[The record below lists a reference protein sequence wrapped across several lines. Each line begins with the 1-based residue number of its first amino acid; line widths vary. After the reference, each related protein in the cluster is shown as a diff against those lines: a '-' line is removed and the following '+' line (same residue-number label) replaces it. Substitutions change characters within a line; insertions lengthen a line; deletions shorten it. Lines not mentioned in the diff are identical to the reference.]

1 LKQLFITN
9 SSPNP
14 QPAYV
19 LTSAAGNLAITL
31 GLHRSLDG
39 FGFSP
44 EEIEQ
49 RRNVYW
55 VFFLLEKAIS
65 HNLGRPSIINDDDIA
80 IELPPKQPG
89 IIRSVNGGNVFD
101 IFQDQ
106 VTLAIIGSRICTEL
120 YSASSQTKS
129 EADRM
134 KVLGK
139 LDRHLQNWRD
149 AVPVEI
155 RPEHPISCSDEQYA
169 SIVMMQ
175 FAYLDT
181 VILLHRLPGHQKS
194 LKRGETTDEKM
205 PDPKTQFN
213 VRVRASH
220 LLCLAAARRSI
231 RLLDAISKNDK
242 QNQNLTWFV
251 VNFIPNYIC

>member
-1 LKQLFITN
+1 M
-9 SSPNP
+9 
-14 QPAYV
+14 
-19 LTSAAGNLAITL
+19 NLAITL

-49 RRNVYW
+49 RRNVFW
-55 VFFLLEKAIS
+55 VFYLLEKAIS
-65 HNLGRPSIINDDDIA
+65 HNLGRPSLINDDDIA
-80 IELPPKQPG
+80 IELPSKKPG
-89 IIRSVNGGNVFD
+89 ITQSLNGGKIYD

-106 VTLAIIGSRICTEL
+106 VTLAIIGSRICSEL
-120 YSASSQTKS
+120 YSSSSQTKS

-139 LDRHLQNWRD
+139 LDSHLQSWRD
-149 AVPVEI
+149 AIPVEI
-155 RPEHPISCSDEQYA
+155 RPEHPIWCSDEQYA
-169 SIVMMQ
+169 SVVMMH

-194 LKRGETTDEKM
+194 LQNGKIIDEKM
-205 PDPKTQFN
+205 HDQQAQFN
-213 VRVRASH
+213 LRVRASH

-231 RLLDAISKNDK
+231 RLLDAISKNEK
-242 QNQNLTWFV
+242 QNQYLTWFV
-251 VNFIPNYIC
+251 KHFLQTRLC